1 MLYLYHQRGRYETM
15 DEKMDLLMYMI
26 ENGFETAP
34 DLTMDDYLEYTTVE
48 ALREFC
54 GYLMGE
60 NPTA

>member
-26 ENGFETAP
+26 ENGFET
-34 DLTMDDYLEYTTVE
+34 VE